1 MISKRHSITYK
12 LFIPWC
18 IGFLL
23 FSMSLIL
30 IDSIGIKVIVN
41 ERLKE
46 RALDTIEGLTVAIE
60 PKVTTPNIIRITN
73 SIGSNKNVAFIAI
86 VRQSNG
92 MVMASN
98 FNSIRGK
105 YIAHVLKTEFGQYF
119 PNSADSQNI
128 SFSGNTQDTF
138 KFMKKIYLKLN
149 TNLPAEPLAV
159 YLALDTSYEQHE
171 LSNQFNTLIISL
183 IAIFSSI
190 SCWLF
195 FIIRRNI
202 LIPLKAF
209 NQHVSQSAI
218 LSEHALKT
226 FDVKDELGSLAI
238 AYNQLMN
245 TLEEKSSELT
255 REKEL
260 SEAASKAKSEF
271 LAVMTHELRTPLN
284 GIIGCNELVQDT
296 PLNPDQKNLIKL
308 SRQSAK
314 QLLAIVN
321 DILDISKIESGKMT
335 LDLVEVDIIDTTFGA
350 VESFRLQSDK
360 KNIQL
365 TFENTLASKHRVLID
380 DTRYRQILVN
390 LLSNAFKFTDEG
402 RITVVL
408 KQDRE
413 LSDQLW
419 IEVIDTGIG
428 LTADQQKHIFDKFT
442 QADSSTTRKY
452 GGTGLGLPICAKLVE
467 MIGGQLQVSSEVGRG
482 SCFYFNLTAKPAS
495 AEAPP
500 ADASDNLDIPIA
512 FTDVKVL
519 IVDDTRFNLV
529 VAERFF
535 EREDVTIELAS
546 SGEEALEKCQNTF
559 YHLILMDCLM
569 PDIDGYECSR
579 RLRAMQNDN
588 RSYIVGF
595 TASALT
601 ETERECYQAGMD
613 SFVVK
618 PIVRTSVDKVYQLLY
633 HYLSTQ
639 K

>member
-23 FSMSLIL
+23 FSMSSIL
-30 IDSIGIKVIVN
+30 IDRIGVKVIVD

-60 PKVTTPNIIRITN
+60 SKVTTPNIIRITN

-86 VRQSNG
+86 VRQSNDV
-92 MVMASN
+92 VMASN
-98 FNSIRGK
+98 YNSIRGK
-105 YIAHVLKTEFGQYF
+105 SISRVLKTEFARYF
-119 PNSADSQNI
+119 PNSSGDQNV

-171 LSNQFNTLIISL
+171 ISNQFNTLIISL

-202 LIPLKAF
+202 LTPLKAF

-218 LSEHALKT
+218 LSERALKT
-226 FDVKDELGSLAI
+226 FDLKDELGSLAI
-238 AYNQLMN
+238 AYNQLMD
-245 TLEEKSSELT
+245 TLEEKSCELT

-296 PLNPDQKNLIKL
+296 PLNPDQQNLVEL

-335 LDLVEVDIIDTTFGA
+335 LDLVEVDIIETTFGA
-350 VESFRLQSDK
+350 VESFRLQSEK
-360 KNIQL
+360 KI
-365 TFENTLASKHRVLID
+365 
-380 DTRYRQILVN
+380 
-390 LLSNAFKFTDEG
+390 SN
-402 RITVVL
+402 
-408 KQDRE
+408 
-413 LSDQLW
+413 
-419 IEVIDTGIG
+419 
-428 LTADQQKHIFDKFT
+428 
-442 QADSSTTRKY
+442 
-452 GGTGLGLPICAKLVE
+452 
-467 MIGGQLQVSSEVGRG
+467 
-482 SCFYFNLTAKPAS
+482 
-495 AEAPP
+495 
-500 ADASDNLDIPIA
+500 
-512 FTDVKVL
+512 
-519 IVDDTRFNLV
+519 
-529 VAERFF
+529 
-535 EREDVTIELAS
+535 
-546 SGEEALEKCQNTF
+546 
-559 YHLILMDCLM
+559 
-569 PDIDGYECSR
+569 
-579 RLRAMQNDN
+579 
-588 RSYIVGF
+588 
-595 TASALT
+595 
-601 ETERECYQAGMD
+601 
-613 SFVVK
+613 
-618 PIVRTSVDKVYQLLY
+618 
-633 HYLSTQ
+633 
-639 K
+639 